1 MAIVATDE
9 SNVSANDSFVTG
21 NAPSVQALSALIAQ
35 IARTDIPV
43 LLIGESGTGKEVY
56 ARLIHQLSGTG
67 PSVLRKVH
75 CASPD
80 AAVLLGK
87 LRQEI
92 DLAADGDGA
101 GVGTIFLDGIH
112 ELDGASQKLL
122 LSLLPD
128 GEPKKHAGVARS
140 RTISSTSRN
149 LEQEIAA
156 GHFLRELYF
165 RINGT
170 TLRLPP
176 LRDRREDIPA
186 LLQNFF
192 RKYSG
197 QLDKP
202 IPELSAE
209 AQETLN
215 SYDWP
220 GNIRELENAAK
231 KIIAIGDPVLALSDL
246 RATQVNVA
254 MSEDGMR
261 LSPLKAVS
269 RAASRQAERELIQK
283 ALERTRWN
291 RKRAARDLQ
300 VSYKSL
306 LYKIKLA
313 GLDGKKPEQE

>member
-1 MAIVATDE
+1 MAIVTTDE
-9 SNVSANDSFVTG
+9 RNASANDYFVVG
-21 NAPSVQALSALIAQ
+21 KAASVQALSALIAQ

-56 ARLIHQLSGTG
+56 ARFIHQLSGAG
-67 PSVLRKVH
+67 PSALRKVH

-87 LRQEI
+87 LRHEI
-92 DLAADGDGA
+92 YPGNDNDSEGS
-101 GVGTIFLDGIH
+101 GTIFLDGIH
-112 ELDGASQKLL
+112 ELDAASQKLL

-128 GEPKKHAGVARS
+128 GEPKRYAGVARP
-140 RTISSTSRN
+140 RVISSTSRN

-165 RINGT
+165 RINAT
-170 TLRLPP
+170 ILRLPP
-176 LRDRREDIPA
+176 LRERREDVPTF
-186 LLQNFF
+186 LQSFF
-192 RKYSG
+192 LKYS
-197 QLDKP
+197 QELNKK
-202 IPELSAE
+202 IPELSKE
-209 AQETLN
+209 AQEIID

-220 GNIRELENAAK
+220 GNIRELENVAK
-231 KIIAIGDPVLALSDL
+231 KMIAIGDAALALADL
-246 RATQVNVA
+246 RAVPVSRQT
-254 MSEDGMR
+254 SEDSLR
-261 LSPLKAVS
+261 LSPLKVVS

-283 ALERTRWN
+283 ALERTHWN

-313 GLDGKKPEQE
+313 GLDAKKPEQE